1 MNLKPSTLKPK
12 LRNLNPRPEILNSEC
27 SSLNPQTST
36 LNPQPSSLNPPPS
49 TLNPQPST
57 LRLKILD
64 PEHGEKELINL
75 VAAVLA
81 KLSQPL
87 RKPQTLN
94 PRP

>member
-1 MNLKPSTLKPK
+1 MLDLMRGNEAAVKGLSTQC
-12 LRNLNPRPEILNSEC
+12 RNLLLEASM
-27 SSLNPQTST
+27 
-36 LNPQPSSLNPPPS
+36 
-49 TLNPQPST
+49 
-57 LRLKILD
+57 RLKILD